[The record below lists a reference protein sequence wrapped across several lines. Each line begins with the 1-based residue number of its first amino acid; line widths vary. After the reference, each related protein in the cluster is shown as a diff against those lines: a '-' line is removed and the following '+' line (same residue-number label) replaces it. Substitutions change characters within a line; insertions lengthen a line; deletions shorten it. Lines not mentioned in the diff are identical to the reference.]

1 VIGKAAA
8 GHRTIFRSGLLADRV
23 AIVTG
28 GGTGIGLSI
37 AEELVQLGA
46 KVVIA
51 SRKMER
57 LEIAAKGLSADYGAE
72 VVPMK
77 CNVRE
82 RTEVDELFDGT
93 LKRFGK
99 VDFVV
104 NNGGGQFPS
113 PAEHISEKGWRAV
126 IDTNLTGTWNMC
138 QAAAQRYFIEH
149 GGKIVTIVAD
159 MWDGFPGMVHTGAAR
174 AGVVNMTKTL
184 AVEWS
189 RFGILVN
196 AVAPG
201 VVSSTGMHNYPPGLP
216 ERAQTEIPLKRLG
229 RQEEIAW
236 SVAYLLSPAGDFITG
251 ETIKVDGG
259 GSLWGSAWPIADHDP
274 MPAIAIPPWPEERW
288 PEHRPNMDATSSNP
302 EKQKPG

>member
-1 VIGKAAA
+1 MTRKSG
-8 GHRTIFRSGLLADRV
+8 GHRTLFRDGLFEGKV

-37 AEELVQLGA
+37 TEDLVQLGA

-57 LEIAAKGLSADYGAE
+57 LRVAAKGLSLDYGAE
-72 VVPMK
+72 VVPVR
-77 CNVRE
+77 CNVRA
-82 RTEVDELFDGT
+82 RAEVEALFDET
-93 LKRFGK
+93 LRLFGK

-113 PAEHISEKGWRAV
+113 PAEAISEKGWHAV
-126 IDTNLTGTWNMC
+126 IETNLTGTWNMC
-138 QAAAQRYFIEH
+138 QVAAQKWMLEH

-174 AGVVNMTKTL
+174 AGVVNMAKTL

-196 AVAPG
+196 CVAPG
-201 VVSSTGMHNYPPGLP
+201 VILSTGMHNYPPGMP
-216 ERAQTEIPLKRLG
+216 EAAQATVPLKRLG
-229 RQEEIAW
+229 RQEE
-236 SVAYLLSPAGDFITG
+236 VAGAVSYLLSPAGDFVTG
-251 ETIKVDGG
+251 ETIRVDGG
-259 GSLWGSAWPIADHDP
+259 GSLWGSSWPIADREP
-274 MPAIAIPPWPEERW
+274 MPPIQIPPWPEERW
-288 PEHRPNMDATSSNP
+288 PEHAASGDGDEGP
-302 EKQKPG
+302 